1 MEVREF
7 KAKTVDEAITAA
19 TLELGISSDQL
30 EYKVIDEGSK
40 GFLGIYNTLHLLC
53 CLSFK
58 NNHSV
63 NSKIGCLK
71 IPVRIF
77 KHP

>member
-30 EYKVIDEGSK
+30 EYKVIC
-40 GFLGIYNTLHLLC
+40 LLYT
-53 CLSFK
+53 SDAADD
-58 NNHSV
+58 
-63 NSKIGCLK
+63 
-71 IPVRIF
+71 
-77 KHP
+77 

>member
-30 EYKVIDEGSK
+30 KCSRCNRFVYSG
-40 GFLGIYNTLHLLC
+40 YT
-53 CLSFK
+53 
-58 NNHSV
+58 
-63 NSKIGCLK
+63 
-71 IPVRIF
+71 
-77 KHP
+77 